1 MRPFLL
7 VLSSPSGGGKS
18 TIARHLLAG
27 REDVVYSISA
37 TTRPRRDGEVEGQH
51 YYFLTRAEFERRVEA
66 GDFLEWAEYGGNLYG
81 TLRSQIEAG
90 LATGRHV
97 VLDIE
102 VQGAE
107 QLRSRFPNAVHVF
120 VLPPSAQELVHR
132 LRSRKTE
139 DDASLRRRV
148 AIASRELTIADRY
161 DFVVVNDDLVEA
173 VANVAAILDVE
184 SKRPGRL
191 ANLDVVLADLQ
202 RGLAAAAETPRPV
215 DAA

>member
-1 MRPFLL
+1 ML

-37 TTRPRRDGEVEGQH
+37 TTRGRREGEVDGQH
-51 YYFLTRAEFERRVEA
+51 YFFLSRAEFEQRVA
-66 GDFLEWAEYGGNLYG
+66 ADAFLEWAEYGGNLYG
-81 TLRSQIEAG
+81 TLRTEVETG
-90 LATGRHV
+90 LASGRHV

-120 VLPPSAQELVHR
+120 VLPPSAGELVQR
-132 LRSRKTE
+132 LRNRNTE
-139 DDASLRRRV
+139 DDAALRRRF
-148 AIASRELTIADRY
+148 AIASRELDMAERY

-184 SKRPGRL
+184 SRRPSRL
-191 ANLDVVLADLQ
+191 ANLDFVVADLR
-202 RGLAAAAETPRPV
+202 RGLAAAADTPRPV